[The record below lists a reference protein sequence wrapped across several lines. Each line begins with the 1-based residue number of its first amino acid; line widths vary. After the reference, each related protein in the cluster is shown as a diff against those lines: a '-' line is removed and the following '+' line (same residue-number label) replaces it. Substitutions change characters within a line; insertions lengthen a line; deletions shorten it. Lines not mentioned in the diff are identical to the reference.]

1 VNRFLLARND
11 PRRRLRP
18 ACHSPVACL
27 HSPVIP
33 FSWPNAACASV
44 EEALFSPGGRENG
57 RGEVTMAKRRTSS
70 KSFHAVAGALLLSI
84 GLLLLFANLDELA
97 ERVGNSFSF
106 TPGALGAVVEI
117 GLAGMR
123 AVEAYF
129 FDQAAFQAGLHWIL
143 VSLWPLIVVMIG
155 ATLLRKAIG
164 KRQVH
169 PRLGRIFP
177 AREYESES

>member
-1 VNRFLLARND
+1 
-11 PRRRLRP
+11 
-18 ACHSPVACL
+18 
-27 HSPVIP
+27 
-33 FSWPNAACASV
+33 
-44 EEALFSPGGRENG
+44 
-57 RGEVTMAKRRTSS
+57 MAKRETSP

-97 ERVGNSFSF
+97 DRVSDSFSPA
-106 TPGALGAVVEI
+106 PGALGAVVEI

-143 VSLWPLIVVMIG
+143 VSLWPLILVMIG

-164 KRQVH
+164 KRHVNPGLGLH
-169 PRLGRIFP
+169 MPREITMDT
-177 AREYESES
+177 